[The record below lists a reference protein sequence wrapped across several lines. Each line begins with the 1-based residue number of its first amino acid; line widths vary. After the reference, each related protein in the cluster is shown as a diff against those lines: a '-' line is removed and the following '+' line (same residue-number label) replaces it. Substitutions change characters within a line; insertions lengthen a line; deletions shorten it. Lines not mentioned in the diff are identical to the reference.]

1 MKRRAFLT
9 LLGGAAAAWPLAV
22 RAQSAM
28 PVVGVLHSQSP
39 DAFREQLRGFRQG
52 LKEAGYVEGEN
63 VAIEYRFADN
73 QMGQLS
79 ELAANLVR
87 RRVAVVRWQ
96 LGYAISAQRSTRP
109 SWPKQTPSAQQTH
122 RN

>member
-1 MKRRAFLT
+1 MVLVPNEAARVPHAARRRGSRMAAR
-9 LLGGAAAAWPLAV
+9 GARAV
-22 RAQSAM
+22 CDAGSR
-28 PVVGVLHSQSP
+28 GQSP

-52 LKEAGYVEGEN
+52 LNYVEGEN

-87 RRVAVVRWQ
+87 RRVAVVVTAGGPAPAFAADRK
-96 LGYAISAQRSTRP
+96 STRLN
-109 SWPKQTPSAQQTH
+109 SSH
-122 RN
+122 